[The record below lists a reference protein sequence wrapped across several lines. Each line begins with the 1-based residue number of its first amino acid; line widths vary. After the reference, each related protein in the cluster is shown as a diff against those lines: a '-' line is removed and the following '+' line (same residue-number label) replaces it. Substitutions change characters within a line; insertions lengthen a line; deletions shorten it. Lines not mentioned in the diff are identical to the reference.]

1 MTDICSLTLTAL
13 TGALQNKE
21 LSAVEAATACL
32 ERIAATEPRLAA
44 LLTVDREGALATA
57 TALDK
62 EGPDPSGAC
71 P

>member
-32 ERIAATEPRLAA
+32 VPRDALPSSERATF
-44 LLTVDREGALATA
+44 TA
-57 TALDK
+57 TV
-62 EGPDPSGAC
+62 
-71 P
+71 